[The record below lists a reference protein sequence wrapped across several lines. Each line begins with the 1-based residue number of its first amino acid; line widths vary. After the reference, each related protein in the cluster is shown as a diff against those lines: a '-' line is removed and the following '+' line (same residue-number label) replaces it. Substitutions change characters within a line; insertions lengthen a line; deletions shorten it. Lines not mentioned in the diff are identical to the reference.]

1 MKQFLKFFTASCLG
15 TFLALFALFVVVLI
29 AGAALLAYSFEKE
42 SAKQPERNSVLRL
55 NLVGQLEERRSEDYY
70 AMLFDETSLPTI
82 GLNEVLQAV
91 RNAADDEKVNG
102 IYVNCGVFSSGMSS
116 ARAIR
121 QALLDFKKSGKFV
134 VAYGGMYTQTT
145 YYIASAADKVIL
157 NPVGMVDWRGLSSSL
172 FFYKNLLD
180 KVGVEVELVKVGKF
194 KSFAEKYT
202 NTTISP
208 ENEYQTEQYLNSIW
222 HTMCEDVSLSRSAS
236 VKDLEVLAD
245 SAATFLRADT
255 LRRCGLV
262 DTLLYEKEALD
273 WLAEMNGVDKVADL
287 KFVSVSQMQGQ
298 AQGDSP
304 KIAVVYAV
312 GSIDDGVSASTE
324 GINSEKMS
332 RLLDKIA
339 ENDEVKGVVLR
350 INSPGGSA
358 YGAEQIWKSVERLR
372 MKKPVVVSMG
382 DYAASGGYYIAC
394 AADRII
400 ADPTTITGSI
410 GIFGVIPNFAG
421 LMDKVGV
428 SQVTIKTNDKSDMV
442 SGMRSFTPAERAL
455 MQSYVEEGYRL
466 FVKRCA
472 DGRYMSVQ
480 EIEEIAEGRVWTG
493 EMAKK
498 IGLVDE
504 LGGLQD
510 AVKVVADRCMLTDY
524 QICEYPEQDDMMTRF
539 MRTLEGDVRT
549 SLLKKSMGDNYVHYK
564 AVEDLKSM
572 QGVQAL
578 LPVNVI
584 IR

>member
-222 HTMCEDVSLSRSAS
+222 HTMC
-236 VKDLEVLAD
+236 
-245 SAATFLRADT
+245 
-255 LRRCGLV
+255 
-262 DTLLYEKEALD
+262 
-273 WLAEMNGVDKVADL
+273 
-287 KFVSVSQMQGQ
+287 
-298 AQGDSP
+298 
-304 KIAVVYAV
+304 
-312 GSIDDGVSASTE
+312 
-324 GINSEKMS
+324 
-332 RLLDKIA
+332 
-339 ENDEVKGVVLR
+339 
-350 INSPGGSA
+350 
-358 YGAEQIWKSVERLR
+358 
-372 MKKPVVVSMG
+372 
-382 DYAASGGYYIAC
+382 
-394 AADRII
+394 
-400 ADPTTITGSI
+400 
-410 GIFGVIPNFAG
+410 
-421 LMDKVGV
+421 
-428 SQVTIKTNDKSDMV
+428 
-442 SGMRSFTPAERAL
+442 
-455 MQSYVEEGYRL
+455 
-466 FVKRCA
+466 
-472 DGRYMSVQ
+472 
-480 EIEEIAEGRVWTG
+480 
-493 EMAKK
+493 
-498 IGLVDE
+498 
-504 LGGLQD
+504 
-510 AVKVVADRCMLTDY
+510 
-524 QICEYPEQDDMMTRF
+524 
-539 MRTLEGDVRT
+539 
-549 SLLKKSMGDNYVHYK
+549 
-564 AVEDLKSM
+564 
-572 QGVQAL
+572 
-578 LPVNVI
+578 
-584 IR
+584 

>member
-29 AGAALLAYSFEKE
+29 AGAALLAHSFEKE

-273 WLAEMNGVDKVADL
+273 WLAEMNGVDKAADL

-539 MRTLEGDVRT
+539 MRTLESDVRT